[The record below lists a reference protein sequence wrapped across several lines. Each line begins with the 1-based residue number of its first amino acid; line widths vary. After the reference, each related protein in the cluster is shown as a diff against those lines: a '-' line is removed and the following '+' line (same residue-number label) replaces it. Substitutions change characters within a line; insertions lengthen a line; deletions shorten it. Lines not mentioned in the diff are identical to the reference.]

1 MNLALDIGN
10 TRTKIGWSNADG
22 VWTVNA
28 FDTSALRAEA
38 NASHQE
44 RSAGSSSILDS
55 SAGLAEATSLAIVS
69 VVPEVSASIRGLLQS
84 TRPDVSVFEVSP
96 GCRIPFEMGY
106 RTPATL
112 GNDRL
117 AAASAAWMEYANG
130 SAVVVIDAGTAVTF
144 EVVDAEGVYRGGAIA
159 PGPALLSRALRTG
172 TAQLPAVD
180 EVPGDS
186 AIGSSTREAIQSGI
200 HWGFRESISGMIRR
214 FREELADSVLVVAT
228 GGWAGDLA
236 RHIDAIDLVD
246 PYLVLRGASLLREL
260 NAQAEGI

>member
-10 TRTKIGWSNADG
+10 TRTKLGWSNADG
-22 VWTVNA
+22 VWTVEA
-28 FDTSALRAEA
+28 LDTAALQAEVSASRHAGTSAVRELF
-38 NASHQE
+38 
-44 RSAGSSSILDS
+44 G
-55 SAGLAEATSLAIVS
+55 GLADATSLAIVS
-69 VVPEVSASIRGLLQS
+69 VVPEVSGSVRDFLQS
-84 TRPDVSVFEVSP
+84 ARPEVSVFEVSP

-130 SAVVVIDAGTAVTF
+130 SAIVVIDAGTAVTF
-144 EVVDAEGVYRGGAIA
+144 EVVDAAGVYRGGAIA
-159 PGPALLSRALRTG
+159 PGPVLLSKALRTG

-180 EVPGDS
+180 DLPGDS

-200 HWGFRESISGMIRR
+200 HWGFRESVSGMLRR

-228 GGWAGDLA
+228 GGWAADLA
-236 RHIDAIDLVD
+236 RHIDTIDLVD

-260 NAQAEGI
+260 NARAAET